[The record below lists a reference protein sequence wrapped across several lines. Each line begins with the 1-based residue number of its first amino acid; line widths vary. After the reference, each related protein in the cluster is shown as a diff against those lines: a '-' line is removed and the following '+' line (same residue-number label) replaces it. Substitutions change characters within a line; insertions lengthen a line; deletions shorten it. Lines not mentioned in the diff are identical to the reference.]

1 MMNTVTR
8 GCYGGVLRPSLCISL
23 WQLQVR
29 VGEEGGIVPLVVER
43 AQGTL
48 GAVSV
53 EWRTIDRTAVSE
65 GKSPPDYVVGTLP
78 FVMLLLKQKS

>member
-1 MMNTVTR
+1 MTR
-8 GCYGGVLRPSLCISL
+8 GCYGGGLGPSLCISL
-23 WQLQVR
+23 RQLQVR

-48 GAVSV
+48 GAVAV

-78 FVMLLLKQKS
+78 FVMLLLKHKS

>member
-1 MMNTVTR
+1 MFFMVD
-8 GCYGGVLRPSLCISL
+8 SILCISSS
-23 WQLQVR
+23 QLQVR

-65 GKSPPDYVVGTLP
+65 GKSPPDYVVGTWP
-78 FVMLLLKQKS
+78 FIALHLRL